1 MGSEFWEGG
10 TVWAQSEDHG
20 ADADPQGPLCTGNL
34 AGIGPGVECTVYNH
48 EEGAEYRMLFGSGF
62 VVLASLY

>member
-10 TVWAQSEDHG
+10 RVWAQNEDHG

-34 AGIGPGVECTVYNH
+34 AGIGPGVECTVCNH
-48 EEGAEYRMLFGSGF
+48 EEGAEYRMLFGFGF
-62 VVLASLY
+62 VVLASVY